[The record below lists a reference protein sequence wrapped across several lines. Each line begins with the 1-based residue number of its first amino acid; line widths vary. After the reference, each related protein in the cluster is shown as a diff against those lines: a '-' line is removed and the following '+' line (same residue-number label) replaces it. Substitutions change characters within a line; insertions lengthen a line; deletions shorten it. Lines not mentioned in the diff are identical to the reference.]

1 MGLSEDVRIVATAD
15 VDQSAQ
21 VGPGTTVWHLAQVRS
36 GADVGAECV
45 IGRGAFVDAG
55 VVVGR
60 ACKIQNYALV
70 YAPARLE
77 EGVFVGPAAVLTN
90 DVYPRAIEPDGTPK
104 RAGDWQPQGVE
115 ISRGASIG
123 ASATVLAGVTVGAWA
138 TVAAGAVVTSSVPA
152 HALMVGTPARRVGW
166 VGPAGVPLRSDDD
179 GWRCPVEGRRFA
191 EVDGVL
197 EEQP

>member
-1 MGLSEDVRIVATAD
+1 MADATRVLSSAD
-15 VDQSAQ
+15 VDDTVRLGAA
-21 VGPGTTVWHLAQVRS
+21 TTVWHLAQVRS
-36 GADVGAECV
+36 GAEVGGECV

-104 RAGDWQPQGVE
+104 RAGDWEPQGVE
-115 ISRGASIG
+115 IRRGASIG
-123 ASATVLAGVTVGAWA
+123 ASATVLAGVTIGAWA
-138 TVAAGAVVTSSVPA
+138 TIAAGAVVTSSVPA

>member
-1 MGLSEDVRIVATAD
+1 MESQARVLPSAD
-15 VDQSAQ
+15 VDNSALLRAS
-21 VGPGTTVWHLAQVRS
+21 TTVWHLAQVRN
-36 GADVGAECV
+36 GADVGEECV

-60 ACKIQNYALV
+60 ACKIQNYALI

-104 RAGDWQPQGVE
+104 RAGDWEARGV
-115 ISRGASIG
+115 SVSGGASIG
-123 ASATVLAGVTVGAWA
+123 ASATVLAGVTIGAWA

-152 HALMVGTPARRVGW
+152 YALMVGAPARRIGW
-166 VGPAGVPLRSDDD
+166 VGPAGVPLQREGDT
-179 GWRCPVEGRRFA
+179 WRCPVEGRCFVEYGERI
-191 EVDGVL
+191 
-197 EEQP
+197 EEHA